1 MQKWISFAWLLFFWS
16 SVSFRLLENGP
27 PGLFIFDLFKQTSL
41 QLLQQIYV
49 KNVHPVYG
57 ARIRT
62 TTFRTW
68 VSFITT
74 RPISFRFMSPNKFI
88 HFKYPKKSST
98 RVLVYL
104 FRPLFVY
111 FVLFTFQLHWW
122 TYNFNYKNEKSV
134 DGIRTLDR
142 IINIPMRWQFHW
154 AEAANQMSRFFNPE
168 IKLQICRLVFAFSC
182 LAYCTTSQYSV
193 KAVVGNKQF
202 NIFAPI
208 WGCFLEKRRNKKES
222 DNWIWHVF
230 PTARFSNAKI
240 FSLFYC
246 GKSSTSHREGV
257 KKFANFTFSRSLNWA
272 ELAGYRNLL
281 KKTQIS
287 QFKIHQNLKFR

>member
-1 MQKWISFAWLLFFWS
+1 MGRPASLS
-16 SVSFRLLENGP
+16 
-27 PGLFIFDLFKQTSL
+27 FIFDLFKQTSL

-257 KKFANFTFSRSLNWA
+257 KKIRKFYIFEVAELSRASRISQPVEKNTDLTIQNSSKSQISLNH
-272 ELAGYRNLL
+272 EPSLIDCRFTHGSIR
-281 KKTQIS
+281 KEG
-287 QFKIHQNLKFR
+287 